1 MTIKLTFR
9 ILLMIL
15 LLIGAHAAMQAQTTT
30 LATMT
35 TTAETVNV
43 YVSYSGGG
51 EIQDAFGNPLSNNAS
66 TPLTPVD
73 GVVTLYE
80 VDGTVTVTSLSFNS
94 NSLTELDVSGCPAL
108 TSLSCYNNS
117 LTELDVSGC
126 PALTS
131 LWCFNNSLTSL
142 DVSGCLALTSLLCY
156 NNLLPSLDVSEYT
169 ALRTLTCYNNSL
181 TALDVSGC
189 TALATLRCY
198 DNSLSTLDVSTNTA
212 LDYLDCGNNLLPSLD
227 VSANM
232 ALKELYCSNNSLS
245 ELNLS
250 ANAALE
256 KLRCFNNSLTALN
269 LSEKT
274 ALTLLD
280 CGDNSLT
287 DLNVSGCT
295 ALTELH
301 CGNNFLTTLDVSGY
315 TALKTLWCYRNSLTT
330 LNISSTALTN
340 FDASHQS
347 IIVYPT
353 GIDYLNPITYTNILG
368 MVESITMGSDTYATG
383 IALPAAGNFETTA
396 PVGNNPFSGTI
407 TFAAIPVTGITLA
420 PTTLALVED
429 NTGALTATVTPAAAT
444 DKSVTWSSSNSAVAT
459 VSTTGV
465 VTAVLA
471 GTATITVTTVDGG
484 ITATCA
490 VTVTAPAAPAEPV
503 VPPIIRRSV
512 VMPQVQGIATNPA
525 AGLHYVR
532 SRDDFE
538 FEMWALD
545 GYSLKDVTVTT
556 DRGNEVIISNEQSL
570 VGSVIEGCFVPRN
583 DREAISSKGAERLH
597 VRIRHINAATTIR
610 IAGITVGNELLP
622 QSARV
627 WGYDGK
633 AYFSLAAPAEISI
646 FTISGMLFDQRTLP
660 AGDTSIQL
668 PAGIYIIRIAGKAET
683 KILIN

>member
-108 TSLSCYNNS
+108 TSL
-117 LTELDVSGC
+117 
-126 PALTS
+126 
-131 LWCFNNSLTSL
+131 WCFNNSLTSL

-156 NNLLPSLDVSEYT
+156 NNLLTSLDVSEYT

-227 VSANM
+227 VSANI

-287 DLNVSGCT
+287 DLNVLGCT

-315 TALKTLWCYRNSLTT
+315 TALKTLWCYRNSLTM

-407 TFAAIPVTGITLA
+407 IFAAIPVTGITLA

-570 VGSVIEGCFVPRN
+570 VGSVIARN
-583 DREAISSKGAERLH
+583 EAISSKGAERLH

-633 AYFSLAAPAEISI
+633 AYFSLATPAEVSI
-646 FTISGMLFDQRTLP
+646 YTISGMLFDQRALP

-668 PAGIYIIRIAGKAET
+668 PAGMYIIRTANQNQW
-683 KILIN
+683 KIVIN

>member
-1 MTIKLTFR
+1 
-9 ILLMIL
+9 MIL

-108 TSLSCYNNS
+108 TSL
-117 LTELDVSGC
+117 
-126 PALTS
+126 
-131 LWCFNNSLTSL
+131 WCFNNSLTSL

-181 TALDVSGC
+181 TALEVSGC

-295 ALTELH
+295 ALTELR

-315 TALKTLWCYRNSLTT
+315 TALSTLWCYRNSLTT

-353 GIDYLNPITYTNILG
+353 GIDYLNPIAYTNILG

-396 PVGNNPFSGTI
+396 PVGNNPFSGI
-407 TFAAIPVTGITLA
+407 INFAAIPVAGITLT

-444 DKSVTWSSSNSAVAT
+444 DKSVIWSSSNSAVAT

-532 SRDDFE
+532 STTDFE
-538 FEMWALD
+538 FDMWALE

-570 VGSVIEGCFVPRN
+570 VGSVIARN
-583 DREAISSKGAERLH
+583 EAISSKAAERLH
-597 VRIRHINAATTIR
+597 VRIRHINASTTIR

-633 AYFSLAAPAEISI
+633 AYFSLAAPAEVSI
-646 FTISGMLFDQRTLP
+646 FTISGMLFDQRALP

-668 PAGIYIIRIAGKAET
+668 PAGMYIIRTANQNQW
-683 KILIN
+683 KIVIN